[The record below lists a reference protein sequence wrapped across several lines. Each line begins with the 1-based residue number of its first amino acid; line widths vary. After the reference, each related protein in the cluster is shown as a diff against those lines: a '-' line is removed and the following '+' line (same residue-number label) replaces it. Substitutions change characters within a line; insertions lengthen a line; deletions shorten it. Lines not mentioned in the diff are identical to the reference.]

1 MNKTLSMIV
10 GSLLMI
16 PALGQAA
23 ENHKPVSQWTCE
35 DFLATD
41 TTFQPTVVGFAEA
54 LNKKDKPED
63 AVLDVK
69 GVETVTLHWCRHVC
83 RIKKPILRKKLTVS
97 GTKSKKICN

>member
-1 MNKTLSMIV
+1 MNKKLYFIA

-23 ENHKPVSQWTCE
+23 ENHIPVSQWTCE

-41 TTFQPTVVGFAEA
+41 ATFQPTVVGFAEA

-63 AVLDVK
+63 AVLDIK
-69 GVETVTLHWCRHVC
+69 GVETVTPALVQACMQDKKANFKKKAESEWEK
-83 RIKKPILRKKLTVS
+83 IKKDM
-97 GTKSKKICN
+97 

>member
-69 GVETVTLHWCRHVC
+69 GVETVTPALVQACMQDKKANFKNKADSEWDK
-83 RIKKPILRKKLTVS
+83 IKKDL
-97 GTKSKKICN
+97 

>member
-10 GSLLMI
+10 GSLLI
-16 PALGQAA
+16 PARQAA

-63 AVLDVK
+63 GHVK
-69 GVETVTLHWCRHVC
+69 GVETVTPALVQACMQDKKANFKKKADSEWDK
-83 RIKKPILRKKLTVS
+83 IKKDL
-97 GTKSKKICN
+97 

>member
-41 TTFQPTVVGFAEA
+41 TTFQPTVVGFAEGSSLMFVTA
-54 LNKKDKPED
+54 YLMMGGMFVVKHFLDSRD
-63 AVLDVK
+63 AVSAAA
-69 GVETVTLHWCRHVC
+69 
-83 RIKKPILRKKLTVS
+83 PVS
-97 GTKSKKICN
+97 ES